1 MNKGDDTKISI
12 LNEAV
17 QLASVHG
24 LQGLTIGGLAQQ
36 VHLSKGGLCAHFPSK
51 QSLQLAVIDHAA
63 NIFERA
69 VVLPTLTTPSGQARL
84 LALGEAWFE
93 YLQQPVF
100 LGGCFF
106 TNAVL
111 EVDDL
116 ADQDVRASVLR
127 YYQRFLAFIQR
138 EVHAAVQQGQIHPAM
153 MGEHFDF
160 AFVGILLGTLVWRGL
175 GQQREGIRQARQALT
190 LLLQSEQG

>member
-1 MNKGDDTKISI
+1 MNKGNITKISI
-12 LNEAV
+12 LDVAV
-17 QLASVHG
+17 QLASVNG
-24 LQGLTIGGLAQQ
+24 LQGLTIGSLAQQ
-36 VHLSKGGLCAHFPSK
+36 AHLSKGGLCAHFPSK

-63 NIFERA
+63 SMFERA
-69 VVLPTLTTPSGQARL
+69 VVLPALNAPSGQARL
-84 LALGEAWFE
+84 LALGEAWFA

-127 YYQRFLAFIQR
+127 HYQRFLDFIQR
-138 EVHAAVQQGQIHPAM
+138 EAHAAIQQGQIHTAVVS
-153 MGEHFDF
+153 EHFGF
-160 AFVGILLGTLVWRGL
+160 TVVGILLGALVLRGL
-175 GQQREGIRQARQALT
+175 GKQQEGIRQARQALS
-190 LLLQSEQG
+190 LLLQSEQR